1 MKKKLLWLIPIAA
14 TLILIILA
22 TAFYPAYN
30 PKPKNVPIA
39 VLNKDSGFE
48 VQGKSMNIGE
58 SFIDKLKESKNVTID
73 WKQVDNTK
81 ELNKGLEDNKYVG
94 AIVFD
99 KDFSKNALS
108 NAQNKIMLEKQK
120 EIKEKVNSG
129 ELSPEQIKIMQ
140 SKVGKSAEKVPE
152 PKEAQIG
159 IIINQGSNAQVS
171 NIAQQALTKITDQLN
186 NQISKQ
192 NVELLAKNNID
203 LPSKQFDHF
212 VNPVK
217 VDTTTLNKIK
227 DNQANGNAA
236 AVMFSP
242 IWLTSL
248 IISILSFFTFKNREK
263 LATSKDKLWFT
274 CKLILSITTA
284 AFVGSFI
291 YIYYMSGVLNFDF
304 NQPVITATY
313 IAIAILGF
321 SALIFGFMVWTGIA
335 IVPIFILLL
344 FFTIQSVM
352 LPNAMVP
359 EFYQHLVLP
368 WNPFY
373 YYIKTLKGLLYDNT
387 SLVMNG
393 TVWMFIIFMTF
404 GIISLITR
412 LYTKKYKKYSLGN

>member
-58 SFIDKLKESKNVTID
+58 SFIDKLKESKNETID

-81 ELNKGLEDNKYVG
+81 KLNKGLEDNKYVG

-140 SKVGKSAEKVPE
+140 SKVGKGAQKVPE

-171 NIAQQALTKITDQLN
+171 NIAQQALTKISDKLN

-203 LPSKQFDHF
+203 LPS
-212 VNPVK
+212 NS
-217 VDTTTLNKIK
+217 I
-227 DNQANGNAA
+227 
-236 AVMFSP
+236 
-242 IWLTSL
+242 TS
-248 IISILSFFTFKNREK
+248 SIL
-263 LATSKDKLWFT
+263 
-274 CKLILSITTA
+274 
-284 AFVGSFI
+284 
-291 YIYYMSGVLNFDF
+291 
-304 NQPVITATY
+304 
-313 IAIAILGF
+313 
-321 SALIFGFMVWTGIA
+321 
-335 IVPIFILLL
+335 
-344 FFTIQSVM
+344 
-352 LPNAMVP
+352 
-359 EFYQHLVLP
+359 
-368 WNPFY
+368 
-373 YYIKTLKGLLYDNT
+373 
-387 SLVMNG
+387 
-393 TVWMFIIFMTF
+393 
-404 GIISLITR
+404 
-412 LYTKKYKKYSLGN
+412 